1 MRKKVRAPYCF
12 FFWILQFWSSLILRM
27 NTRMKD
33 KVLKRI
39 LLLYLPCYL
48 TNLHNKFDI
57 TKDSSASI
65 DSICMEDK
73 LLQLSSVF

>member
-1 MRKKVRAPYCF
+1 MYAEESTCSLLFF
-12 FFWILQFWSSLILRM
+12 FFWTLQFWSSLILRM
-27 NTRMKD
+27 NTIMKD

-65 DSICMEDK
+65 CMEDK